1 MREYVWS
8 VYYFKGK
15 KKLKLFNLG
24 FNYEEY
30 VDKVMYLL
38 V

>member
-1 MREYVWS
+1 MFGVFIILRE
-8 VYYFKGK
+8 K